1 MILLHEM
8 RKRARHIAGPVFAI
22 SVFGYFAYHS
32 VQGDRGIIAW
42 LQLEQQVEIA
52 QATLEKV
59 SRDRSALEH
68 RARLLRPDNLDPDML
83 DERTRQVLSL
93 VRPDEIV
100 ILDKG
105 SSGEPGRFD
114 KGSSVEPKRE
124 NKVPAHESGAEAKQ
138 AQSGPRV
145 LFSALIPSAFAA
157 AQ

>member
-59 SRDRSALEH
+59 SHDRSALEH

-83 DERTRQVLSL
+83 DERARQVLSL
-93 VRPDEIV
+93 ARPDEII
-100 ILDKG
+100 IL
-105 SSGEPGRFD
+105 D

-124 NKVPAHESGAEAKQ
+124 STAPPRESHAEAEQAASGA
-138 AQSGPRV
+138 RI
-145 LFSALIPSAFAA
+145 LFSTLIPSAFAA

>member
-83 DERTRQVLSL
+83 DERTRQVLS
-93 VRPDEIV
+93 VARPDEIV

-105 SSGEPGRFD
+105 SS
-114 KGSSVEPKRE
+114 VEPKRE
-124 NKVPAHESGAEAKQ
+124 NNGPVRQNHAAAEQAPSGA
-138 AQSGPRV
+138 RV
-145 LFSALIPSAFAA
+145 LFSTLIPSAFAA

>member
-52 QATLEKV
+52 EATLEKV

-83 DERTRQVLSL
+83 DERTRQVLS
-93 VRPDEIV
+93 VARPDEIV

-105 SSGEPGRFD
+105 SS
-114 KGSSVEPKRE
+114 VEPKRE
-124 NKVPAHESGAEAKQ
+124 NSVPARENHAEADQAPSGA
-138 AQSGPRV
+138 RV

>member
-52 QATLEKV
+52 QASLEKV

-83 DERTRQVLSL
+83 DERARQVLSV

-105 SSGEPGRFD
+105 SS
-114 KGSSVEPKRE
+114 VEPKRE
-124 NKVPAHESGAEAKQ
+124 NGVPVHENRAEAEPPPSGA
-138 AQSGPRV
+138 RV
-145 LFSALIPSAFAA
+145 LFSTLIPSAFAA